1 MRKLLGLFAIF
12 FFPVLQAEESDDAN
26 IMEEIVVTATYRD
39 TNLMETPVSVS
50 AVTDEMVRDS
60 GAQSMEGLFTLIPGL
75 SMAGGGSGGQGQN
88 RYTIR
93 GVSSQS
99 GDIGYAPVLATV
111 ATYIDGTPVTSA
123 LGPDNQISGTLFDID
138 RVEVL
143 KGPQGTLFG
152 EGSQGGTIR
161 YIYKKPDASKFDTAV
176 NVSYAQMSDSDDN
189 SSRIDAMVNI
199 PLGDNSAVRVTAWT
213 SETAGYIDNLT
224 PVEDDYNTATSE
236 GVRAAYRYE
245 GESWSVMAT
254 IHHSE
259 QETEGGVATF
269 EPFQALSARI
279 PGLPPNSIDEVDLY
293 SLVIEKDFGWATFTS
308 MTSYLDRTVD
318 SVTEGN
324 ADSAALLDFFYFGA
338 TAAAGH
344 ESCAAAAA
352 VGVAFGIPS
361 LCPGW
366 PGLFNLAGPAFTSD
380 GRNILAISN
389 VADFTTEQW
398 VQEFRLVSPADQRFR
413 WTLGAFWKDSEDHT
427 GGNQT
432 AGYYPGREAAQAAFD
447 PLLQGN
453 AANNHDDFIEE
464 LAFFGEFSYDLTD
477 TLEITAGV
485 RRADIE
491 QDFQR
496 SERGTDDTPVSPKLV
511 LSWTPSD
518 NLMVYGG
525 YTTGFRPGNVNNNL
539 AFYAETFGQQGLD
552 PSSILSGLFFDGD
565 EVESYELG
573 VKTTLFS
580 GRVSLQSAAYFIEW
594 EDMIVHEVDPLIGT
608 GDVYNVNSGGAD
620 IKGLEL
626 EINAMITDRLNIRL
640 AGDVNDTKVTQ
651 AEEFSSTLKGSE
663 LIFAP
668 DHSASIAIDYSLPL
682 ENGWRVDFH
691 LDRSWVAKQFVNSQ
705 NSLAIPSF
713 ERSNGRVTLHSP
725 DEKWRIALYGTNL
738 EDDEILRGRTAT
750 GNLFWHSP
758 RQIGLEVGYQL

>member
-1 MRKLLGLFAIF
+1 MRKLLGLFVIF
-12 FFPVLQAEESDDAN
+12 FFPVVQAEETSEESL
-26 IMEEIVVTATYRD
+26 IEEIVVTATYRD

-50 AVTDEMVRDS
+50 AVTDEMVKNT
-60 GAQSMEGLFTLIPGL
+60 GAQSMEGLFTMIPGL
-75 SMAGGGSGGQGQN
+75 SMAAGGSGAQGQH

-99 GDIGYAPVLATV
+99 GDLGYAPVSATV

-123 LGPDNQISGTLFDID
+123 LGPDNQISGNLFDID
-138 RVEVL
+138 RVEVV

-161 YIYKKPDASKFDTAV
+161 YIYNKPDPSKFDAAA
-176 NVSYAQMSDSDDN
+176 NVSYAQMSESDDD

-199 PLGDNSAVRVTAWT
+199 PLSDNSAVRVTAWT
-213 SETAGYIDNLT
+213 SEIAGFIDNLT
-224 PVEDDYNTATSE
+224 PIEDDYNTATSD
-236 GVRAAYRYE
+236 GVRAAFLYE
-245 GESWSVMAT
+245 GESWSVEASVY
-254 IHHSE
+254 HSE
-259 QETEGGVATF
+259 QETEGGVSTF
-269 EPFQALSARI
+269 EAYGARSARN
-279 PGLPPNSIDEVDLY
+279 PGLPPFSLDENDLY

-318 SVTEGN
+318 GVSEGT
-324 ADSAALLDFFYFGA
+324 ADGAALLDFFYFGA

-344 ESCAAAAA
+344 ESCATAAA

-361 LCPGW
+361 LCPNW
-366 PGLFNLAGPAFTSD
+366 PGLFAGLGFNAD
-380 GRNILAISN
+380 GRNILAISS
-389 VADFTTEQW
+389 VVDFTTEQW

-427 GGNQT
+427 GANQV
-432 AGYYPGREAAQAAFD
+432 AGYYPGRDAAGAIFD

-453 AANNHDDFIEE
+453 TANNHDDFLEE
-464 LAFFGEFSYDLTD
+464 LAFYGEFSYDLTD
-477 TLEITAGV
+477 TLEITLGA

-511 LSWTPSD
+511 LAWTPSD
-518 NLMVYGG
+518 NLMLYGG
-525 YTTGFRPGNVNNNL
+525 YATGFRPGNVNNNL
-539 AFYAETFGQQGLD
+539 AFYAETFGSLGLD
-552 PSSILSGLFFDGD
+552 ASTILSGLFFDGD

-580 GRVSLQSAAYFIEW
+580 GRVSIQSAAYFIEW
-594 EDMIVHEVDPLIGT
+594 EDMIVHEVNPAIGT

-626 EINAMITDRLNIRL
+626 DINAMLTDRLNIRL

-651 AEEFSSTLKGSE
+651 AEEFSTTLQGSE

-668 DHSASIAIDYSLPL
+668 DYSVSIAINYSLPL
-682 ENGWRVDFH
+682 ENGWRLDFY
-691 LDRSWVAKQFVNSQ
+691 LDRARVAKQFVNSQ
-705 NSLAIPSF
+705 NTLEIPGF
-713 ERSNGRVTLHSP
+713 ERMNGRVTLHSP

-738 EDDEILRGRTAT
+738 EDDQIIRGRTAT
-750 GNLFWHSP
+750 GTLFWHDP
-758 RQIGLEVGYQL
+758 RQIGFEFGYQL